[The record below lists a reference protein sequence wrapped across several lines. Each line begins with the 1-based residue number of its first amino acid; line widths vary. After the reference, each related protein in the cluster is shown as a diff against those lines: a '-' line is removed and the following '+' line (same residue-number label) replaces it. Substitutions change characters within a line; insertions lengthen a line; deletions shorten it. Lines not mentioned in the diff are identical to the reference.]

1 MNLLGMRRRRGRFA
15 SCGLTLRRVALK
27 DDRQT
32 NQSKRKTKRVPRSR
46 QVISLQA
53 QKHELIREAFRSPK
67 RVAGF
72 QSSTALY
79 SVACEEGSF
88 QPTSKAAF
96 YSLRS
101 LPGCPS
107 KTQHQY
113 LAS

>member
-1 MNLLGMRRRRGRFA
+1 
-15 SCGLTLRRVALK
+15 
-27 DDRQT
+27 
-32 NQSKRKTKRVPRSR
+32 
-46 QVISLQA
+46 VISLQA
-53 QKHELIREAFRSPK
+53 QKHELIREAFRSAK

-107 KTQHQY
+107 KTQHPY
-113 LAS
+113 LTSAAQTARVHKTALLLSHDFQ